1 VYTNLPE
8 KRARVQE
15 AEPLVEE
22 EPVSHDPESPE
33 RPGVFSRVRERL
45 ANRREQKFT
54 PNYEYDASEPEP
66 EDEREYRDSQSWRNS
81 RWTPVLFVI
90 ALAAL
95 CGVAY
100 FATGFE
106 SDLKLERITV
116 EGAHMLKDK
125 EIIALA
131 GIDRSQKF
139 YSIDLKKI
147 AERIEKHS
155 LIKASFP
162 RRETNPSTIVLRIEE
177 RQPIAMMRSEATGET
192 LLIDKDG
199 VVLRPKHLAGLKDP
213 ERLMQVPLFSGI
225 NEHDTQS
232 YLTMARFVT
241 QMRSIDSGALADAI
255 GELHKTPTG
264 AYVIY
269 TLETQTPIFIGTPND
284 APFITSLEAERLH
297 TSGTP
302 KPEALNHFTKQLHLL
317 ATLWRKKL
325 HQDVRITPPFY
336 IDARFSGQI
345 IVRQKQSG
353 VKLASV
359 QAQAAQSKPLA
370 SLTND
375 NASAPNATRDLASV
389 HTANA
394 RTTSSQAASSR
405 STSSRSTSVLNNPQ
419 ARGQHP

>member
-1 VYTNLPE
+1 MKVIINPSQRPAKVYTNLPE

-213 ERLMQVPLFSGI
+213 ERLMQVPLFSG
-225 NEHDTQS
+225 
-232 YLTMARFVT
+232 
-241 QMRSIDSGALADAI
+241 
-255 GELHKTPTG
+255 
-264 AYVIY
+264 
-269 TLETQTPIFIGTPND
+269 
-284 APFITSLEAERLH
+284 
-297 TSGTP
+297 
-302 KPEALNHFTKQLHLL
+302 
-317 ATLWRKKL
+317 
-325 HQDVRITPPFY
+325 
-336 IDARFSGQI
+336 
-345 IVRQKQSG
+345 
-353 VKLASV
+353 
-359 QAQAAQSKPLA
+359 
-370 SLTND
+370 
-375 NASAPNATRDLASV
+375 
-389 HTANA
+389 
-394 RTTSSQAASSR
+394 
-405 STSSRSTSVLNNPQ
+405 
-419 ARGQHP
+419 